1 VADTDVFDRPAAWR
15 VHAVER
21 LGLCGDERTAG
32 LATGAG
38 YPASLEPIRDLIAGL
53 RGAVCDLG
61 SGLGA
66 ATAWVE
72 AGGHRMLAVEPEPR
86 AVALARDLFPELT
99 VVGAAADALP
109 FAAGSC
115 AGATMLGVVSLL
127 ADLSAVLAEVRRVV
141 EPGGRI
147 GLTDVVSV
155 SERTDI
161 PATGNHLRPLDE
173 LVAALGEHGIVI
185 DAVTWTSEREARW
198 ADVAAAVDAEIA
210 ARHAGTPAYEAWRSD
225 GDVIGRMLA
234 SGGLRIVTV
243 VATRAT

>member
-1 VADTDVFDRPAAWR
+1 MADTDVFDRPAAWR
-15 VHAVER
+15 AHAVER
-21 LGLCGDERTAG
+21 LGLHGEDRMAG

-38 YPASLEPIRDLIAGL
+38 YPASLEPIRGVMAGL

-66 ATAWVE
+66 AAAWVG
-72 AGGHRMLAVEPEPR
+72 AGGPRMLAVEPEPH
-86 AVALARDLFPELT
+86 AVALARNVFPELT

-127 ADLSAVLAEVRRVV
+127 PDLSGVLAEVSRVV

-147 GLTDVVSV
+147 GLTDLVTAA
-155 SERTDI
+155 ERIDI

-173 LVAALGEHGIVI
+173 LVTALGEHGIVI
-185 DAVTWTSEREARW
+185 DAVTWTSEQEARW
-198 ADVAAAVDAEIA
+198 ADVAAAVDTEIA

-234 SGGLRIVTV
+234 NGGLRIVTV
-243 VATRAT
+243 VATRST